1 MSTSKHHNLNKLVWR
16 YGLTSAAAVLLAF
29 GGGVSSVK
37 ADDLKTNSLGPRAKL
52 LEDLKN
58 LKSGPGDIPKTSEIA
73 EQQSF
78 FTGTSYDSVD
88 IYKYLKEIEE
98 YLKKQKK
105 HEEDWKEMI
114 TKGLE
119 SGALRGEKGAPGE
132 PGPKGDKGEDGKV
145 GPKGDKGEDGKV
157 GPKGDKGEDGKVGPK
172 GDKGEDGKVGPKGD
186 KGEDGKVGPKGDKGE
201 TGERGEKGEDGK
213 VGPKGDKGETGE
225 RGEKG
230 EAGIQ
235 GPQGEKGDTGAQGP
249 VGPQGEAG
257 KDGAPGEKGEKGDR
271 GETGAQ
277 GPVGPQGE
285 KGETGEQGPA
295 GPQGEAG
302 QPGEKA
308 PEKSPEVTPTPE
320 MPEQPGEKAPEKS
333 KEVTPAPEKP
343 ADKEANQTP
352 ERRNGNMAK
361 TPVANNHRRLP
372 ATGEQANPFFTAAA
386 VAVMT
391 TAGVLA
397 VTKRKENN

>member
-1 MSTSKHHNLNKLVWR
+1 MLTSKHHNLNKLVWR

-29 GGGVSSVK
+29 GGGASSVK
-37 ADDLKTNSLGPRAKL
+37 AESTGADRAKL
-52 LEDLKN
+52 LETLKG
-58 LKSGPGDIPKTSEIA
+58 LQSHSPSSIPQTKNIEEHNSV
-73 EQQSF
+73 
-78 FTGTSYDSVD
+78 FTGKSYDSVD
-88 IYKYLKEIEE
+88 IYNYLTKIEE
-98 YLKKQKK
+98 YLQNQKT
-105 HEEDWKEMI
+105 HEENWKDAI

-119 SGALRGEKGAPGE
+119 SGALRGEKGEAGVK
-132 PGPKGDKGEDGKV
+132 GPKGDPGAPGKDGVK
-145 GPKGDKGEDGKV
+145 
-157 GPKGDKGEDGKVGPK
+157 
-172 GDKGEDGKVGPKGD
+172 
-186 KGEDGKVGPKGDKGE
+186 GPKGDKGE
-201 TGERGEKGEDGK
+201 TGERGETGAQGP
-213 VGPKGDKGETGE
+213 VGPQ
-225 RGEKG
+225 GEKG
-230 EAGIQ
+230 DTGAQGPV

-257 KDGAPGEKGEKGDR
+257 KPGEKAPEKNPEVTPTPEMPEQPGEK
-271 GETGAQ
+271 A
-277 GPVGPQGE
+277 PE
-285 KGETGEQGPA
+285 KSPEVTPTPEMP
-295 GPQGEAG
+295 E

>member
-1 MSTSKHHNLNKLVWR
+1 MLTSKHHNLNKLVWR

-29 GGGVSSVK
+29 GGGASSVK
-37 ADDLKTNSLGPRAKL
+37 AEDLEAARTGL
-52 LEDLKN
+52 LERLN
-58 LKSGPGDIPKTSEIA
+58 ELQSQSQSQNNIPKTKDIEA
-73 EQQSF
+73 HQSL
-78 FTGTSYDSVD
+78 FTGKSYDSLA
-88 IYKYLKEIEE
+88 IYDYLEKIEKYLE
-98 YLKKQKK
+98 KQKQ
-105 HEEDWKEMI
+105 HEKDWKETI

-119 SGALRGEKGAPGE
+119 SGALRGEKGAPGVQ
-132 PGPKGDKGEDGKV
+132 GPKGEDGEVGPRGPKGEDGKV
-145 GPKGDKGEDGKV
+145 GPRGPKGEDGKA
-157 GPKGDKGEDGKVGPK
+157 GAPGKDGVQ
-172 GDKGEDGKVGPKGD
+172 
-186 KGEDGKVGPKGDKGE
+186 GPKGDKGE
-201 TGERGEKGEDGK
+201 TGER
-213 VGPKGDKGETGE
+213 
-225 RGEKG
+225 
-230 EAGIQ
+230 
-235 GPQGEKGDTGAQGP
+235 GEKGDTGAQGP

-257 KDGAPGEKGEKGDR
+257 KDGAPGEKGDKGDR
-271 GETGAQ
+271 GDTGAQ

-302 QPGEKA
+302 KPGEQA

>member
-1 MSTSKHHNLNKLVWR
+1 MLTSKHHNLNKLVWR

-29 GGGVSSVK
+29 GGVASSVK
-37 ADDLKTNSLGPRAKL
+37 AEGATLSTEERAKKIQ
-52 LEDLKN
+52 EINDYISSKYPN
-58 LKSGPGDIPKTSEIA
+58 LSDENYQRSGWFGRTELD
-73 EQQSF
+73 F
-78 FTGTSYDSVD
+78 D
-88 IYKYLKEIEE
+88 KY
-98 YLKKQKK
+98 Q
-105 HEEDWKEMI
+105 
-114 TKGLE
+114 KGLE
-119 SGALRGEKGAPGE
+119 NYTQEALKKIVELIEKGATQ
-132 PGPKGDKGEDGKV
+132 GPA
-145 GPKGDKGEDGKV
+145 GPA
-157 GPKGDKGEDGKVGPK
+157 GPRGP
-172 GDKGEDGKVGPKGD
+172 
-186 KGEDGKVGPKGDKGE
+186 KGE
-201 TGERGEKGEDGK
+201 TG
-213 VGPKGDKGETGE
+213 
-225 RGEKG
+225 
-230 EAGIQ
+230 A
-235 GPQGEKGDTGAQGP
+235 TGAQ
-249 VGPQGEAG
+249 GPQGEAG

-285 KGETGEQGPA
+285 KGETGAQGPAGPQGEAGQPGEQGPA

-302 QPGEKA
+302 QPGEKAPEKSPEVTPTPEMPEQPGEKAPEKSPEVTPTPETPEQPGEKA

>member
-1 MSTSKHHNLNKLVWR
+1 MLTSKHHNLNKLVWR

-29 GGGVSSVK
+29 GGGASSVK
-37 ADDLKTNSLGPRAKL
+37 AESTGADRAKL
-52 LEDLKN
+52 LETLKG
-58 LKSGPGDIPKTSEIA
+58 LQSHSPSSIPQTKNIEEHNSV
-73 EQQSF
+73 
-78 FTGTSYDSVD
+78 FTGKSYDSVD
-88 IYKYLKEIEE
+88 IYNYLTKIEE
-98 YLKKQKK
+98 YLQNQKT
-105 HEEDWKEMI
+105 HEENWKDAI

-119 SGALRGEKGAPGE
+119 SGALRGEKGEAGVK
-132 PGPKGDKGEDGKV
+132 GPKGDPGAPGKDGVK
-145 GPKGDKGEDGKV
+145 
-157 GPKGDKGEDGKVGPK
+157 
-172 GDKGEDGKVGPKGD
+172 
-186 KGEDGKVGPKGDKGE
+186 GPKGDKGE
-201 TGERGEKGEDGK
+201 TGERGETGAQ
-213 VGPKGDKGETGE
+213 GPV
-225 RGEKG
+225 
-230 EAGIQ
+230 
-235 GPQGEKGDTGAQGP
+235 GPQGETGAQGP

-257 KDGAPGEKGEKGDR
+257 KPGEKAPEKNPEVTPTPEMPEQPGEK
-271 GETGAQ
+271 A
-277 GPVGPQGE
+277 PE
-285 KGETGEQGPA
+285 KSPEVTPTPEMP
-295 GPQGEAG
+295 E

>member
-16 YGLTSAAAVLLAF
+16 YGLSSAAAVLLAF
-29 GGGVSSVK
+29 GGGASSVK
-37 ADDLKTNSLGPRAKL
+37 AEVSPSPSQRKEEINRIKESLDKYPQMNDDRFWHGGIFGNSFQDDVYQKEVEQYTKEALTEILGL
-52 LEDLKN
+52 
-58 LKSGPGDIPKTSEIA
+58 I
-73 EQQSF
+73 
-78 FTGTSYDSVD
+78 
-88 IYKYLKEIEE
+88 
-98 YLKKQKK
+98 
-105 HEEDWKEMI
+105 
-114 TKGLE
+114 
-119 SGALRGEKGAPGE
+119 EKGATQ
-132 PGPKGDKGEDGKV
+132 GPKGDPGAPGKEGPR
-145 GPKGDKGEDGKV
+145 GPKGD
-157 GPKGDKGEDGKVGPK
+157 P
-172 GDKGEDGKVGPKGD
+172 
-186 KGEDGKVGPKGDKGE
+186 
-201 TGERGEKGEDGK
+201 
-213 VGPKGDKGETGE
+213 
-225 RGEKG
+225 
-230 EAGIQ
+230 
-235 GPQGEKGDTGAQGP
+235 GAP
-249 VGPQGEAG
+249 G

-285 KGETGEQGPA
+285 AGKPGEKAPEKSPEVTPTPEMP
-295 GPQGEAG
+295 E

>member
-1 MSTSKHHNLNKLVWR
+1 MLTSKHHNLNKLVWR

-29 GGGVSSVK
+29 GGGASSVK
-37 ADDLKTNSLGPRAKL
+37 AEDSETARTKL
-52 LEDLKN
+52 LETLTELRSQNQNDVPQT
-58 LKSGPGDIPKTSEIA
+58 KSIEEKRTI
-73 EQQSF
+73 F
-78 FTGTSYDSVD
+78 GTSIYDSAALYQYLEK
-88 IYKYLKEIEE
+88 IEKYLEKQKEHEEKWKKEITE
-98 YLKKQKK
+98 
-105 HEEDWKEMI
+105 
-114 TKGLE
+114 GLE
-119 SGALRGEKGAPGE
+119 SGALRGEKGV
-132 PGPKGDKGEDGKV
+132 PGPKG
-145 GPKGDKGEDGKV
+145 
-157 GPKGDKGEDGKVGPK
+157 
-172 GDKGEDGKVGPKGD
+172 
-186 KGEDGKVGPKGDKGE
+186 
-201 TGERGEKGEDGK
+201 
-213 VGPKGDKGETGE
+213 
-225 RGEKG
+225 
-230 EAGIQ
+230 Q
-235 GPQGEKGDTGAQGP
+235 
-249 VGPQGEAG
+249 
-257 KDGAPGEKGEKGDR
+257 DGAPGEKGEKGER

-285 KGETGEQGPA
+285 KGDTGAQGPA

-302 QPGEKA
+302 KPGEQAPEKSPEVTPTPETPEQPGEKA

-320 MPEQPGEKAPEKS
+320 MPEQPGEQAPEKS

>member
-16 YGLTSAAAVLLAF
+16 YGLSSAAAVLLAF
-29 GGGVSSVK
+29 GGGASSVK
-37 ADDLKTNSLGPRAKL
+37 AEVSPSQRKEEINRIKESLDKYPQMNDDRFWHGGIFGNSFQDDVYQKEVEQYTKEALTEILGLIEKGATQGPKGDPGAPGKEGPR
-52 LEDLKN
+52 
-58 LKSGPGDIPKTSEIA
+58 GPKGDPGAPGKEGLQGPK
-73 EQQSF
+73 
-78 FTGTSYDSVD
+78 GDP
-88 IYKYLKEIEE
+88 
-98 YLKKQKK
+98 
-105 HEEDWKEMI
+105 
-114 TKGLE
+114 
-119 SGALRGEKGAPGE
+119 GAPGKDGAPGE
-132 PGPKGDKGEDGKV
+132 K
-145 GPKGDKGEDGKV
+145 
-157 GPKGDKGEDGKVGPK
+157 
-172 GDKGEDGKVGPKGD
+172 
-186 KGEDGKVGPKGDKGE
+186 
-201 TGERGEKGEDGK
+201 
-213 VGPKGDKGETGE
+213 
-225 RGEKG
+225 
-230 EAGIQ
+230 
-235 GPQGEKGDTGAQGP
+235 GEKGDRGETGAQGP
-249 VGPQGEAG
+249 VGPQGETG

-302 QPGEKA
+302 KPGEKAPEKSPEVTPTPEMPEQPGEKA

>member
-1 MSTSKHHNLNKLVWR
+1 MKQKNINKLVCR
-16 YGLTSAAAVLLAF
+16 YGLTTAAAILATF
-29 GGGVSSVK
+29 GGGVANVRANAESMQYVGKDLEKTLDEDYDNYVPKVGDSKKNGDPNSSVDVEAYITK
-37 ADDLKTNSLGPRAKL
+37 VQNY
-52 LEDLKN
+52 LEN
-58 LKSGPGDIPKTSEIA
+58 
-73 EQQSF
+73 
-78 FTGTSYDSVD
+78 
-88 IYKYLKEIEE
+88 
-98 YLKKQKK
+98 QKK
-105 HEEDWKEMI
+105 LDRKWKDKLAKSI
-114 TKGLE
+114 QNGTFQ
-119 SGALRGEKGAPGE
+119 
-132 PGPKGDKGEDGKV
+132 GDKGDIGPEGK
-145 GPKGDKGEDGKV
+145 P
-157 GPKGDKGEDGKVGPK
+157 
-172 GDKGEDGKVGPKGD
+172 
-186 KGEDGKVGPKGDKGE
+186 GPKGDKGE
-201 TGERGEKGEDGK
+201 TGDQGPRGERGETGLQGPKGEDGK
-213 VGPKGDKGETGE
+213 DGLQGAPGERGEQGPAGPKGDKGE

-235 GPQGEKGDTGAQGP
+235 GPK
-249 VGPQGEAG
+249 G
-257 KDGAPGEKGEKGDR
+257 KDGAKGEKGDK

-285 KGETGEQGPA
+285 KGETGAQGPA
-295 GPQGEAG
+295 GPRGEAG
-302 QPGEKA
+302 K
-308 PEKSPEVTPTPE
+308 
-320 MPEQPGEKAPEKS
+320 PGEKAPEKS

>member
-1 MSTSKHHNLNKLVWR
+1 MLTSKHHNLNKLVWR

-29 GGGVSSVK
+29 GGVASSVK
-37 ADDLKTNSLGPRAKL
+37 AEGATLSTEERAKKIQ
-52 LEDLKN
+52 EINDYISSKYPN
-58 LKSGPGDIPKTSEIA
+58 LSDENYQRSGWFGRTELD
-73 EQQSF
+73 F
-78 FTGTSYDSVD
+78 D
-88 IYKYLKEIEE
+88 KY
-98 YLKKQKK
+98 Q
-105 HEEDWKEMI
+105 
-114 TKGLE
+114 KGLE
-119 SGALRGEKGAPGE
+119 NYTQEALKKIVELIEKGATQ
-132 PGPKGDKGEDGKV
+132 GPAGPAGPRGPKGEDGKA
-145 GPKGDKGEDGKV
+145 GAPGKDGAQ
-157 GPKGDKGEDGKVGPK
+157 
-172 GDKGEDGKVGPKGD
+172 
-186 KGEDGKVGPKGDKGE
+186 GPKGDKGE
-201 TGERGEKGEDGK
+201 TGERGEKGE
-213 VGPKGDKGETGE
+213 TG
-225 RGEKG
+225 
-230 EAGIQ
+230 A
-235 GPQGEKGDTGAQGP
+235 TGAQ
-249 VGPQGEAG
+249 GPQGEAG

-285 KGETGEQGPA
+285 KGETGAQGPAGPQGEAGQPGEQGPA

>member
-1 MSTSKHHNLNKLVWR
+1 MLTSKHHNLNKLVWR

-29 GGGVSSVK
+29 GGGASSVK
-37 ADDLKTNSLGPRAKL
+37 AEDSETATARTKL
-52 LEDLKN
+52 LEKLTELRSQSQDRVPQT
-58 LKSGPGDIPKTSEIA
+58 SDITQA
-73 EQQSF
+73 Y
-78 FTGTSYDSVD
+78 TLWGTSYDSVEL
-88 IYKYLKEIEE
+88 YKYLQQIEE
-98 YLKKQKK
+98 YLQKQKY
-105 HEEDWKEMI
+105 HEEQWKKEI
-114 TKGLE
+114 TDGLK
-119 SGALRGEKGAPGE
+119 SGALRGEKG
-132 PGPKGDKGEDGKV
+132 
-145 GPKGDKGEDGKV
+145 
-157 GPKGDKGEDGKVGPK
+157 
-172 GDKGEDGKVGPKGD
+172 
-186 KGEDGKVGPKGDKGE
+186 
-201 TGERGEKGEDGK
+201 
-213 VGPKGDKGETGE
+213 
-225 RGEKG
+225 
-230 EAGIQ
+230 EA
-235 GPQGEKGDTGAQGP
+235 GPQGEKGLPGLTGLPGLPGERGPRGPKGDRGETGAQGP
-249 VGPQGEAG
+249 VGPQGEKGEAGTPGKDGLRGPQGDPGAPG
-257 KDGAPGEKGEKGDR
+257 KDGAPGEKGDR

-285 KGETGEQGPA
+285 KGDTGAQGPAGPQGEKGETGAQGPA

-320 MPEQPGEKAPEKS
+320 MPEQPGEQAPEKS

>member
-1 MSTSKHHNLNKLVWR
+1 MLTSKHHNLNKLVWR

-37 ADDLKTNSLGPRAKL
+37 ADSQQEESRAKL
-52 LEDLKN
+52 LQKLDELRSQHQNDVPQTNRIEEEYRLWG
-58 LKSGPGDIPKTSEIA
+58 GP
-73 EQQSF
+73 
-78 FTGTSYDSVD
+78 SYDTAD
-88 IYKYLKEIEE
+88 LYKYLQDIED
-98 YLKKQKK
+98 YLKQQKE
-105 HEEDWKEMI
+105 HEEKWKEEI
-114 TKGLE
+114 TAGLK
-119 SGALRGEKGAPGE
+119 SGALRGEKGEAGAQGAQGVR
-132 PGPKGDKGEDGKV
+132 GPKG
-145 GPKGDKGEDGKV
+145 
-157 GPKGDKGEDGKVGPK
+157 
-172 GDKGEDGKVGPKGD
+172 
-186 KGEDGKVGPKGDKGE
+186 
-201 TGERGEKGEDGK
+201 EK
-213 VGPKGDKGETGE
+213 
-225 RGEKG
+225 
-230 EAGIQ
+230 
-235 GPQGEKGDTGAQGP
+235 GPQGEKGAQGAQGAQG
-249 VGPQGEAG
+249 VRGP
-257 KDGAPGEKGEKGDR
+257 KGEK

-302 QPGEKA
+302 KPGEKA

-352 ERRNGNMAK
+352 ERRNGDMAK
-361 TPVANNHRRLP
+361 TPVANNYRRLP

>member
-1 MSTSKHHNLNKLVWR
+1 MLTSKHHNLNKLVWR

-29 GGGVSSVK
+29 GGGASSVK
-37 ADDLKTNSLGPRAKL
+37 AEISTATMTQQERAEKIKKIK
-52 LEDLKN
+52 DYITKY
-58 LKSGPGDIPKTSEIA
+58 PKTTEERFWNRTWIRDYFKDEDYLKA
-73 EQQSF
+73 VQSF
-78 FTGTSYDSVD
+78 T
-88 IYKYLKEIEE
+88 E
-98 YLKKQKK
+98 QA
-105 HEEDWKEMI
+105 
-114 TKGLE
+114 LE
-119 SGALRGEKGAPGE
+119 NILELIEKGA
-132 PGPKGDKGEDGKV
+132 
-145 GPKGDKGEDGKV
+145 
-157 GPKGDKGEDGKVGPK
+157 
-172 GDKGEDGKVGPKGD
+172 
-186 KGEDGKVGPKGDKGE
+186 
-201 TGERGEKGEDGK
+201 T
-213 VGPKGDKGETGE
+213 
-225 RGEKG
+225 
-230 EAGIQ
+230 
-235 GPQGEKGDTGAQGP
+235 
-249 VGPQGEAG
+249 
-257 KDGAPGEKGEKGDR
+257 KGEKGDAGPAGPR
-271 GETGAQ
+271 GERGPQGKAGEKGETGAQ

-285 KGETGEQGPA
+285 KGETGAQ

-302 QPGEKA
+302 QPGEKAPEKIPEGEAGQPGEKAPEKSPEVTPTPETPEQPGEKAPEKSPEVTPTPETPEQPGEKA

>member
-1 MSTSKHHNLNKLVWR
+1 MLTSKHHNLNKLVWR

-29 GGGVSSVK
+29 GGGASSVK
-37 ADDLKTNSLGPRAKL
+37 AETNAMTLEQRQEEISKIRDYIDRYPDPQNDALYWSSQRFDPDLYQKGV
-52 LEDLKN
+52 E
-58 LKSGPGDIPKTSEIA
+58 
-73 EQQSF
+73 
-78 FTGTSYDSVD
+78 
-88 IYKYLKEIEE
+88 KYTQEV
-98 YLKKQKK
+98 LKK
-105 HEEDWKEMI
+105 I
-114 TKGLE
+114 VGLI
-119 SGALRGEKGAPGE
+119 EKGA
-132 PGPKGDKGEDGKV
+132 
-145 GPKGDKGEDGKV
+145 
-157 GPKGDKGEDGKVGPK
+157 
-172 GDKGEDGKVGPKGD
+172 
-186 KGEDGKVGPKGDKGE
+186 KGDKGE
-201 TGERGEKGEDGK
+201 TGAPGKDG
-213 VGPKGDKGETGE
+213 VQGPKGDKGETGE

-257 KDGAPGEKGEKGDR
+257 K
-271 GETGAQ
+271 
-277 GPVGPQGE
+277 
-285 KGETGEQGPA
+285 
-295 GPQGEAG
+295 
-302 QPGEKA
+302 PGEKA

-391 TAGVLA
+391 IAGVLA

>member
-1 MSTSKHHNLNKLVWR
+1 MLTSKHHNLNKLVWR

-29 GGGVSSVK
+29 GGGASSVK
-37 ADDLKTNSLGPRAKL
+37 AEDSETATARTKL
-52 LEDLKN
+52 LEKLTELRSQSQDRVPQT
-58 LKSGPGDIPKTSEIA
+58 SDITQA
-73 EQQSF
+73 Y
-78 FTGTSYDSVD
+78 TLWGTSYDSVEL
-88 IYKYLKEIEE
+88 YKYLQQIEE
-98 YLKKQKK
+98 YLQKQKY
-105 HEEDWKEMI
+105 HEEQWKKEI
-114 TKGLE
+114 TDGLK
-119 SGALRGEKGAPGE
+119 SGALRGEKGEAGPQGEKGLPGLTGLPGLPGE
-132 PGPKGDKGEDGKV
+132 RGPRGPKGDR
-145 GPKGDKGEDGKV
+145 
-157 GPKGDKGEDGKVGPK
+157 
-172 GDKGEDGKVGPKGD
+172 
-186 KGEDGKVGPKGDKGE
+186 GE
-201 TGERGEKGEDGK
+201 TGAQ
-213 VGPKGDKGETGE
+213 GPV
-225 RGEKG
+225 
-230 EAGIQ
+230 

-249 VGPQGEAG
+249 VGPQGE
-257 KDGAPGEKGEKGDR
+257 KGD
-271 GETGAQ
+271 TGAQ
-277 GPVGPQGE
+277 GPAGPQGE
-285 KGETGEQGPA
+285 KGETGAQGPA

-320 MPEQPGEKAPEKS
+320 MPEQPGEQAPEKS

>member
-1 MSTSKHHNLNKLVWR
+1 MLTSKHHNLNKLVWR

-29 GGGVSSVK
+29 GGGASSVK
-37 ADDLKTNSLGPRAKL
+37 AEDLEAARTGL
-52 LEDLKN
+52 LERLN
-58 LKSGPGDIPKTSEIA
+58 ELQSQSQSQNNIPKTKDIEA
-73 EQQSF
+73 HQSL
-78 FTGTSYDSVD
+78 FTGKSYDSLA
-88 IYKYLKEIEE
+88 IYDYLEKIEKYLE
-98 YLKKQKK
+98 KQKQ
-105 HEEDWKEMI
+105 HEKDWKETI

-119 SGALRGEKGAPGE
+119 SGALRGEKGAPGVQ
-132 PGPKGDKGEDGKV
+132 GPK
-145 GPKGDKGEDGKV
+145 
-157 GPKGDKGEDGKVGPK
+157 
-172 GDKGEDGKVGPKGD
+172 
-186 KGEDGKVGPKGDKGE
+186 
-201 TGERGEKGEDGK
+201 
-213 VGPKGDKGETGE
+213 
-225 RGEKG
+225 
-230 EAGIQ
+230 
-235 GPQGEKGDTGAQGP
+235 
-249 VGPQGEAG
+249 
-257 KDGAPGEKGEKGDR
+257 
-271 GETGAQ
+271 
-277 GPVGPQGE
+277 GE

-302 QPGEKA
+302 KPGEQAPEKSPEVTPTPEMPEQPGEKA

>member
-1 MSTSKHHNLNKLVWR
+1 MLTSKHHNLNKLVWR

-29 GGGVSSVK
+29 GGGASSVK
-37 ADDLKTNSLGPRAKL
+37 ADNLETNSLDSRAKL
-52 LEDLKN
+52 LEDLKK
-58 LKSGPGDIPKTSEIA
+58 LKSGSETIPKTSEIA
-73 EQQSF
+73 ETNSYF
-78 FTGTSYDSVD
+78 YGKSYDSLALYD
-88 IYKYLKEIEE
+88 YLQKIEKYLEN
-98 YLKKQKK
+98 QKK
-105 HEEDWKEMI
+105 HEEDWKEKI

-119 SGALRGEKGAPGE
+119 SGALRGEKG
-132 PGPKGDKGEDGKV
+132 
-145 GPKGDKGEDGKV
+145 
-157 GPKGDKGEDGKVGPK
+157 
-172 GDKGEDGKVGPKGD
+172 
-186 KGEDGKVGPKGDKGE
+186 
-201 TGERGEKGEDGK
+201 
-213 VGPKGDKGETGE
+213 
-225 RGEKG
+225 

-235 GPQGEKGDTGAQGP
+235 GPQGK
-249 VGPQGEAG
+249 AG
-257 KDGAPGEKGEKGDR
+257 KDGAPGKDGAVGAQGPKGDKGDTGEK
-271 GETGAQ
+271 GETGATGAQ
-277 GPVGPQGE
+277 GPQGE
-285 KGETGEQGPA
+285 KGETGAQGPQGEKGETGAQGPAGPQGEAGKPGEQGPA

-302 QPGEKA
+302 KPGEKAPEKSPEVTPTPETPEQPGEKA

>member
-1 MSTSKHHNLNKLVWR
+1 MLTSKHHNLNKLVWR

-29 GGGVSSVK
+29 GGGASSVK
-37 ADDLKTNSLGPRAKL
+37 AEGSAAPL
-52 LEDLKN
+52 
-58 LKSGPGDIPKTSEIA
+58 TSEQR
-73 EQQSF
+73 QQEIEKIKQEIQAKYPKL
-78 FTGTSYDSVD
+78 TEEKYHSYGVFGR
-88 IYKYLKEIEE
+88 KYLDYDK
-98 YLKKQKK
+98 YQ
-105 HEEDWKEMI
+105 
-114 TKGLE
+114 KGLE
-119 SGALRGEKGAPGE
+119 EYTQEALKKIVELIEKGATQGPAGPKGATQGPAGPEGKPGKAGEKG
-132 PGPKGDKGEDGKV
+132 D
-145 GPKGDKGEDGKV
+145 
-157 GPKGDKGEDGKVGPK
+157 
-172 GDKGEDGKVGPKGD
+172 
-186 KGEDGKVGPKGDKGE
+186 
-201 TGERGEKGEDGK
+201 
-213 VGPKGDKGETGE
+213 

-249 VGPQGEAG
+249 QGEA
-257 KDGAPGEKGEKGDR
+257 GAPGEKGEKGDR

-285 KGETGEQGPA
+285 KGETGAQ

-302 QPGEKA
+302 KPGEKA

-320 MPEQPGEKAPEKS
+320 MPEQPGEKAL
-333 KEVTPAPEKP
+333 EKP

>member
-1 MSTSKHHNLNKLVWR
+1 MLTSKHHNLNKLVWR

-37 ADDLKTNSLGPRAKL
+37 ADDQNESRAELLKKL
-52 LEDLKN
+52 ESQLQFQNRVPETK
-58 LKSGPGDIPKTSEIA
+58 KIPQESGWW
-73 EQQSF
+73 
-78 FTGTSYDSVD
+78 GTSYDSVEL
-88 IYKYLKEIEE
+88 YKYLQQVQEYLEKQKYHEEEWKKEITEG
-98 YLKKQKK
+98 LKS
-105 HEEDWKEMI
+105 D
-114 TKGLE
+114 
-119 SGALRGEKGAPGE
+119 ALRGEKGERGLPGLTGL
-132 PGPKGDKGEDGKV
+132 PGLP
-145 GPKGDKGEDGKV
+145 
-157 GPKGDKGEDGKVGPK
+157 
-172 GDKGEDGKVGPKGD
+172 
-186 KGEDGKVGPKGDKGE
+186 
-201 TGERGEKGEDGK
+201 GERGPR
-213 VGPKGDKGETGE
+213 GP
-225 RGEKG
+225 
-230 EAGIQ
+230 
-235 GPQGEKGDTGAQGP
+235 
-249 VGPQGEAG
+249 
-257 KDGAPGEKGEKGDR
+257 KGDR

-277 GPVGPQGE
+277 GPAGPQGE
-285 KGETGEQGPA
+285 KGETGAQGPA

>member
-1 MSTSKHHNLNKLVWR
+1 MLTSKHHNINKLVWR

-37 ADDLKTNSLGPRAKL
+37 AEGATLSTEERTKKIKEIKELINTYPELSDGKFWDKDWLRRPYFKE
-52 LEDLKN
+52 EDY
-58 LKSGPGDIPKTSEIA
+58 LKSLKEFTEQRLSEI
-73 EQQSF
+73 
-78 FTGTSYDSVD
+78 VD
-88 IYKYLKEIEE
+88 LIE
-98 YLKKQKK
+98 
-105 HEEDWKEMI
+105 
-114 TKGLE
+114 KGATQ
-119 SGALRGEKGAPGE
+119 GPAGPKGDRGPQGPVGPAGKAGEKGAKGDKGEAGAPGKDGAQ
-132 PGPKGDKGEDGKV
+132 GPKGDKGE
-145 GPKGDKGEDGKV
+145 
-157 GPKGDKGEDGKVGPK
+157 
-172 GDKGEDGKVGPKGD
+172 
-186 KGEDGKVGPKGDKGE
+186 
-201 TGERGEKGEDGK
+201 R
-213 VGPKGDKGETGE
+213 
-225 RGEKG
+225 
-230 EAGIQ
+230 
-235 GPQGEKGDTGAQGP
+235 GEKGDTGATGAQ
-249 VGPQGEAG
+249 GPQGEAG
-257 KDGAPGEKGEKGDR
+257 KPGEKAPEKNPEVTPTPEMPEQPGEK
-271 GETGAQ
+271 A
-277 GPVGPQGE
+277 PE
-285 KGETGEQGPA
+285 KNPEVTPTPEMP
-295 GPQGEAG
+295 E

-397 VTKRKENN
+397 VTKRKESN